1 MDEPTTLGGYL
12 RAARL
17 HRRLSLGRVSEE
29 TRIRS
34 DYLMRIESDEFDFL
48 APAYVRGFLRAY
60 ARFLDI
66 PVEPVIAEFDRRFGR
81 VQTDPRQ
88 IAELE
93 KRSKKMRPEPRRLNG
108 RWYRWVAGTGA
119 ALLLLALIGLVSGAG
134 RPQRPDVASLQS
146 PLPSSTQTTGIAP
159 EAGPHDESQEIS
171 LAEGIEVTIVGV
183 RDVCWV
189 DVTADGTNVY
199 TSPGSGL
206 EIGERIGP
214 FTAREA
220 MDIVLGNAYGV
231 DLIINGRRVGP
242 VGGRGEVAT
251 IKLPNQINALL

>member
-12 RAARL
+12 RSVRL
-17 HRRLSLGRVSEE
+17 HRRLSLERVAEE
-29 TRIRS
+29 TRIRR

-48 APAYVRGFLRAY
+48 APAYVRGFLRSY
-60 ARFLDI
+60 ARFLEI
-66 PVEPVIAEFDRRFGR
+66 PVEPVIEEFDRRFGR

-93 KRSKKMRPEPRRLNG
+93 KRSKKMPPERRRVNT
-108 RWYRWVAGTGA
+108 RWFRWAAGAGA

-134 RPQRPDVASLQS
+134 RPRPPEVAVES
-146 PLPSSTQTTGIAP
+146 PTPTAPPPSESP
-159 EAGPHDESQEIS
+159 VEAGPQDESQRIS
-171 LAEGIEVTIVGV
+171 LADGIEVYIVGV
-183 RDVCWV
+183 RDVCWI

-199 TSPGSGL
+199 TSPGRGL
-206 EIGERIGP
+206 EIGERVGP

-231 DLIINGRRVGP
+231 DLIINGQRVGP

-251 IKLPNQINALL
+251 IKLPNQINTLI